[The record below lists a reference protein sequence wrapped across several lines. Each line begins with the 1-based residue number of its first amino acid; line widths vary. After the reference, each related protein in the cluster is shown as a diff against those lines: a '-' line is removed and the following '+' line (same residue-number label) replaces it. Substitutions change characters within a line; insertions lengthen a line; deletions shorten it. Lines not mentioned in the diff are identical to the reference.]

1 MPSAAAHPLARVS
14 GLKPLV
20 GKALRHFL
28 LSGAMLLLGLIAV
41 LPRAAS
47 ANEAP
52 PHVRTQIAD
61 AALAG
66 TGRYTWFAFHVY
78 DGALYAPA
86 GKYAAGRPFAL
97 ELIYARSLKG
107 ADIAQRSIDEIAK
120 LGIGSEAERA
130 VWLAVLQKLFP
141 DVAKNDRLTGVS
153 LLSTAAAGTATG
165 TGAGAGTA
173 PAAPFYFNGK
183 PLGEITDP
191 RLAQAFFAIW
201 LDERTSAPAFRRKL
215 LGLDP

>member
-1 MPSAAAHPLARVS
+1 MPSAAAHPLARMP

-61 AALAG
+61 AALTG

-153 LLSTAAAGTATG
+153 LLSTAAAGTA
-165 TGAGAGTA
+165 

-191 RLAQAFFAIW
+191 RLGQAFFAIW